1 MIKVL
6 LADDHQIVLDGL
18 SMLLEMEDDIELVAG
33 VLDGDL
39 VLSTLTKNEIDVAI
53 LDIEMPIKGGIETAK
68 IIREKYPNTKVLILT
83 MYNREE
89 FITQLIQIGVSGYI
103 LKNRGKEELVS
114 AIRKVYNGGEY
125 FGDAVTKVIITGI
138 REKKNSFKHS
148 IQLTRR
154 EEEVLK
160 LIAQGLSTPQISEK
174 LFIANSTV
182 DTHRRNLIDKLDV
195 PNSKALMKYAIEN
208 GLV

>member
-6 LADDHQIVLDGL
+6 IADDHQIVLDGL
-18 SMLLEMEDDIELVAG
+18 SMLLDKENDIELVAG

-39 VLSTLTKNEIDVAI
+39 VLSTLTRNEVDVAV
-53 LDIEMPIKGGIETAK
+53 LDVEMPIKGGIETAK
-68 IIREKYPNTKVLILT
+68 IIKDKYPNTKVLILT

-103 LKNRGKEELVS
+103 LKNRGKEELVE
-114 AIRKVYNGGEY
+114 AIRKVYNGEEY
-125 FGDAVTKVIITGI
+125 FGDAVTKVLITGI
-138 REKKNSFKHS
+138 REKKSAVKHGV
-148 IQLTRR
+148 QLTRR
-154 EEEVLK
+154 EKEVLK

-182 DTHRRNLIDKLDV
+182 DTHRRNLIDKLGV
-195 PNSKALMKYAIEN
+195 PNSKALMKFAIEN
-208 GLV
+208 GLD